1 MTMRLLRFIHGVGT
15 LQGYA
20 TDTEMFLIT
29 PMLEYPGLLVCV
41 LFLPDGIMY
50 RRKIFVSKCKFG
62 RSRTFART
70 QPQTQTAITNGFVVC
85 TFLRQC

>member
-1 MTMRLLRFIHGVGT
+1 MFPCILFLCLERVAQKVDKGVGVKT

-20 TDTEMFLIT
+20 TDTEMFLIN

-62 RSRTFART
+62 RSRTFAR
-70 QPQTQTAITNGFVVC
+70 IVS
-85 TFLRQC
+85 